1 MHASTFWGVRSSFR
15 PCRTYIIFPRPPPR
29 SPSLAPRHAGSM
41 EPSHALGAPTG
52 GPAAGH
58 VVTDHDEGLP
68 ISTRLGYKVRGDRIF
83 V

>member
-1 MHASTFWGVRSSFR
+1 MLRLFGVRSSFR

-41 EPSHALGAPTG
+41 EGERALGAPTG

-58 VVTDHDEGLP
+58 VVTDHEELF
-68 ISTRLGYKVRGDRIF
+68 Y
-83 V
+83 